1 MDLTNDIICTIDPA
15 TARDLDYAL
24 SVKKLGADLYE
35 IGVHIA
41 DVAHFVEENSPVDKE
56 ARLRTTSVYLVH
68 KVIPM
73 LPRMLCE

>member
-1 MDLTNDIICTIDPA
+1 M
-15 TARDLDYAL
+15 
-24 SVKKLGADLYE
+24 YE
-35 IGVHIA
+35 VGVHIA
-41 DVAHFVEENSPVDKE
+41 DVAHFVEENSLIDKE

>member
-15 TARDLDYAL
+15 TARDLDDAL

-35 IGVHIA
+35 IGIHIA

>member
-1 MDLTNDIICTIDPA
+1 MDD
-15 TARDLDYAL
+15 AL

-35 IGVHIA
+35 VGVHIA

>member
-15 TARDLDYAL
+15 TARDLDDAL